1 MEWRVA
7 DPELGEVVVCRST
20 RARRIRLTVRA
31 DGRVRVAYPW
41 RMARETALEFLEQH
55 RAWVLA
61 TRERLAARKT
71 GCPTC
76 RPEEIERLR
85 REARRL
91 LPPRVGELA
100 ARYGFNYGRVSIRAS
115 RTRWGS
121 CSGRN
126 DLSLSLFLMT
136 LPEYLR
142 DFVILHELCHTVH
155 HNHSA
160 AFHALLDRCTGGR
173 EALLCRELRHCTT
186 RK

>member
-7 DPELGEVVVCRST
+7 DPELGEIVVCRSS

-61 TRERLAARKT
+61 TRERLAARKAGSPACT
-71 GCPTC
+71 
-76 RPEEIERLR
+76 PEEIERLR

-91 LPPRVGELA
+91 LPPRVAELA
-100 ARYGFNYGRVSIRAS
+100 AQYGFNYGRVSIRAS

-160 AFHALLDRCTGGR
+160 AFHALLNRCTGGC
-173 EALLCRELRHCTT
+173 EAVLNRELRRCTT
-186 RK
+186 GK

>member
-1 MEWRVA
+1 MEWCVA

-20 RARRIRLTVRA
+20 RARRIRLTVRS

-71 GCPTC
+71 GCPACT
-76 RPEEIERLR
+76 PEEIERLR
-85 REARRL
+85 QEARRL

-100 ARYGFNYGRVSIRAS
+100 AQYGFNYGRVSIRAS

-126 DLSLSLFLMT
+126 DLSLSPFLMT
-136 LPEYLR
+136 LPEHLR

-160 AFHALLDRCTGGR
+160 AFHALLDRCVGGR
-173 EALLCRELRHCTT
+173 EAQLRSELRRYVT

>member
-1 MEWRVA
+1 MEWCVA

-20 RARRIRLTVRA
+20 RARRIRLTVRS

-41 RMARETALEFLEQH
+41 RMAREEAMEFLEQH
-55 RAWVLA
+55 RAWAVA
-61 TRERLAARKT
+61 ARERLAALKT
-71 GCPTC
+71 GCPACT
-76 RPEEIERLR
+76 PEEIERLR

-100 ARYGFNYGRVSIRAS
+100 ARYGFSYGRVSIRAS

-136 LPEYLR
+136 LPEHLR

-160 AFHALLDRCTGGR
+160 AFHALLDRCTQGR
-173 EALLCRELRHCTT
+173 EAQLRSELRRYVT

>member
-7 DPELGEVVVCRST
+7 DAELGEIVVCRST

-71 GCPTC
+71 GCPACT
-76 RPEEIERLR
+76 PEEIERLR
-85 REARRL
+85 RVARRL
-91 LPPRVGELA
+91 LPPRVAELA
-100 ARYGFNYGRVSIRAS
+100 AQYGFNYGRVSIRAS

-173 EALLCRELRHCTT
+173 EAVLNRELRRCTT
-186 RK
+186 GK